1 MNNIKFYIAYL
12 FITSCLIITGLQC
25 AAILK
30 LHPSLFP
37 IVFIQCINPFMGS
50 LIMGLGIALPCFVLA
65 SVLGWVQFF
74 LLIAGNVNP
83 HLGREGLLKV
93 LSTLFDKM

>member
-1 MNNIKFYIAYL
+1 MEDIKFYIAYL
-12 FITSCLIITGLQC
+12 FITLGLVATGFEC

-30 LHPSLFP
+30 IHPTLFP
-37 IVFIQCINPFMGS
+37 IVFIQSVNPFVGS
-50 LIMGLGIALPCFVLA
+50 MILGLGIALPCFVLA